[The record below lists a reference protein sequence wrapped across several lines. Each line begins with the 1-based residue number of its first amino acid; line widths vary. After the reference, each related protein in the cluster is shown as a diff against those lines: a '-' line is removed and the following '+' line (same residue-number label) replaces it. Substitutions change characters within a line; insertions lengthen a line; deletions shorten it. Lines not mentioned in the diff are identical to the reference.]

1 MMMRR
6 TFRRA
11 LLWALALV
19 ATAAHAQV
27 SPSPSEI
34 NDCTRLTDPR
44 RLQECIQ
51 RNTGVEYRLVPDQ
64 NGSRQRGPFLE
75 DKGAAESGNPGPPP

>member
-1 MMMRR
+1 MKRKTGRWM
-6 TFRRA
+6 A
-11 LLWALALV
+11 ILAIILD
-19 ATAAHAQV
+19 AAAAQAQV
-27 SPSPSEI
+27 SASPGAI
-34 NDCTRLTDPR
+34 NDCTQLTDPR

-64 NGSRQRGPFLE
+64 NGPRQRGPFLE

>member
-1 MMMRR
+1 MKRR
-6 TFRRA
+6 TCWRA
-11 LLWALALV
+11 MLCTAALV

-27 SPSPSEI
+27 SPSPGAI

-64 NGSRQRGPFLE
+64 SGPRQRGPFLE
-75 DKGAAESGNPGPPP
+75 DKGSAESGNPGPPP